1 MDFEGRQILRTV
13 RLGRAASSSKTHQI
27 DYEHEEAR
35 PFPRPPPAPLPKGSV
50 PVDALAISGKSG
62 EPMADIPQHDTPGA
76 SFPASQSSGAQADAP
91 GSKCTRFGPNARI
104 WNLGLVLAL
113 VFLAAMFL
121 RTIRT
126 PWVEEDTWYG
136 AVYSQAAH
144 NNLRAGVLASGG
156 VPATLYFG
164 ALPIPKDAFYVHHP
178 TLLPLLVTGSFAIF
192 GEAEWSARLIPIVCS
207 LASVA
212 LLWMLVRS
220 LLGRRAAAFGALF
233 FVTLPME
240 LHYGDMVD
248 FEPCLVM
255 CMLAAL
261 VCLRYWDI
269 TRRWKWGVGAA
280 ISCQLALWMD
290 WPGYLFVISI
300 ATAFFAGWLWKR
312 PLFPSLAPRQSLR
325 WGLLLIGMVGL
336 SGMLFLLQ
344 IHYVNAGAWED
355 LWNALRM
362 RLGNHLVTNAT
373 GPTPDAPHFSWLDWF
388 RAIFHGMSED
398 FLLPPFLFAAL
409 GIAGILRGRK
419 TSEGLRWC
427 GMAVVPMVIAGILY
441 VVILRN
447 ESFVHDF
454 ATFYLI
460 GALALLAA
468 VGLELCLR
476 WSEQRVP
483 SLPSLPLFPAAVLAA
498 FCALAAFGFRQAEA
512 QRSQFLLLDGFTK
525 EPRNLVPALGHHLAA
540 FFPPGTS
547 ILCNFDPYGTTLNY
561 YAQRTLITSLM
572 ESGDWKAVIAGETAP
587 LGGIVWLDAPGA
599 SEIVASLPKEEVKLF
614 TLGAFRFVLW
624 KARG

>member
-1 MDFEGRQILRTV
+1 
-13 RLGRAASSSKTHQI
+13 
-27 DYEHEEAR
+27 
-35 PFPRPPPAPLPKGSV
+35 
-50 PVDALAISGKSG
+50 
-62 EPMADIPQHDTPGA
+62 MADISQHDTSAGA
-76 SFPASQSSGAQADAP
+76 FSASQASHTQMDAP
-91 GSKCTRFGPNARI
+91 GGSLLLGSHFGPQARI

-113 VFLAAMFL
+113 GFLAAMFL
-121 RTIRT
+121 RTIRV

-178 TLLPLLVTGSFAIF
+178 TLLPLLVTGAFAVF
-192 GEAEWSARLIPIVCS
+192 GESEWVARLVPITCS

-212 LLWMLVRS
+212 LLWLLARS
-220 LLGRRAAAFGALF
+220 VLGRRAAALCAMF

-248 FEPCLVM
+248 FEPCLLM
-255 CMLAAL
+255 CMLTAL
-261 VCLRYWDI
+261 VCLRSWDL
-269 TRRWKWGVGAA
+269 TRRWKWAAGAA
-280 ISCQLALWMD
+280 ISCQMALWMD
-290 WPGYLFVISI
+290 WPGYLFVLSV
-300 ATAFFAGWLWKR
+300 AAGFFAGWLWKR
-312 PLFPSLAPRQSLR
+312 PLFPSLSPRQSLR
-325 WGLLLIGMVGL
+325 WALLLIGMVGL
-336 SGMLFLLQ
+336 SGILFLLQ
-344 IHYVNAGAWED
+344 IRYVNAGAWDD

-362 RLGNHLVTNAT
+362 RLGNHLVTNST
-373 GPTPDAPHFSWLDWF
+373 GPAPDAPHFSWLDWC

-398 FLLPPFLFAAL
+398 FLLPPFIFAAL
-409 GIAGILRGRK
+409 GIAGILRGWK

-427 GMAVVPMVIAGILY
+427 GMAVIPMGIAGILY
-441 VVILRN
+441 VIILRN

-468 VGLELCLR
+468 AGLELGLR
-476 WSEQRVP
+476 WSERRVP
-483 SLPSLPLFPAAVLAA
+483 SPISRPSFAAAVLV
-498 FCALAAFGFRQAEA
+498 FFGALAVFGFRQSEA
-512 QRSQFLLLDGFTK
+512 QRSQFLLLDGYTK
-525 EPRNLVPALGHHLAA
+525 EPPDLVPKLGRDLAA

-561 YAQRTLITSLM
+561 YAQRTLVTNLM
-572 ESGDWKAVIAGETAP
+572 ESGDWKTVMAEEATP

-599 SEIVASLPKEEVKLF
+599 SAIMASLPEEQVKPF
-614 TLGAFRFVLW
+614 HLGQFRFVLW
-624 KARG
+624 KAR

>member
-1 MDFEGRQILRTV
+1 V
-13 RLGRAASSSKTHQI
+13 
-27 DYEHEEAR
+27 
-35 PFPRPPPAPLPKGSV
+35 
-50 PVDALAISGKSG
+50 
-62 EPMADIPQHDTPGA
+62 
-76 SFPASQSSGAQADAP
+76 
-91 GSKCTRFGPNARI
+91 RFGPNARI
-104 WNLGLVLAL
+104 WNLGLALAL

-121 RTIRT
+121 RTIRV

-144 NNLRAGVLASGG
+144 NNLRAGVIASGG

-164 ALPIPKDAFYVHHP
+164 PLPIPKDAFYVHHP
-178 TLLPLLVTGSFAIF
+178 TLLPLLVTGAFAAF
-192 GEAEWSARLIPIVCS
+192 GEAEWVARLVPVSCS

-212 LLWMLVRS
+212 LLWLLVRS
-220 LLGRRAAAFGALF
+220 ILGRRAAASSALF

-248 FEPCLVM
+248 FEPCLLM

-261 VCLRYWDI
+261 VSLRYWDV
-269 TRRWKWGVGAA
+269 TRRWTWAVCAA
-280 ISCQLALWMD
+280 LSCQMALWMD
-290 WPGYLFVISI
+290 WPGYLFVLSV
-300 ATAFFAGWLWKR
+300 AAAFFAGWLWKW

-325 WGLLLIGMVGL
+325 WALLLIGMVGL

-344 IHYVNAGAWED
+344 IRWVNAGAWDD

-362 RLGNHLVTNAT
+362 RLGNHLVTNVT
-373 GPTPDAPHFSWLDWF
+373 GPSPEAPHFSWPDWF
-388 RAIFHGMSED
+388 RAIFHGMSQD
-398 FLLPPFLFAAL
+398 FLLPPFILAAL
-409 GIAGILRGRK
+409 GIAGILRGWK

-427 GMAVVPMVIAGILY
+427 GLAVVPMGIAGILY

-468 VGLELCLR
+468 AGLELCLR
-476 WSEQRVP
+476 WTERKAP
-483 SLPSLPLFPAAVLAA
+483 SLSSRASLAAAVLV
-498 FCALAAFGFRQAEA
+498 FFGALAVFGFRQAEA
-512 QRSQFLLLDGFTK
+512 QRSPFLLLDGYTK
-525 EPRNLVPALGHHLAA
+525 EPPDLVPKLGRDLAA

-561 YAQRTLITSLM
+561 YAQRTLITDVM
-572 ESGDWKAVIAGETAP
+572 ESRDWKTVIARQAVP
-587 LGGIVWLDAPGA
+587 LGGIVWLGAPGA
-599 SEIVASLPKEEVKLF
+599 DEIVASLPKEQVKPF
-614 TLGAFRFVLW
+614 KLGEFSFVLW
-624 KARG
+624 NAR

>member
-1 MDFEGRQILRTV
+1 M
-13 RLGRAASSSKTHQI
+13 S
-27 DYEHEEAR
+27 
-35 PFPRPPPAPLPKGSV
+35 
-50 PVDALAISGKSG
+50 
-62 EPMADIPQHDTPGA
+62 
-76 SFPASQSSGAQADAP
+76 
-91 GSKCTRFGPNARI
+91 FGPDARI
-104 WNLGLVLAL
+104 WNLGLLLAL
-113 VFLAAMFL
+113 AFLAAMFL
-121 RTIRT
+121 RTIRV

-164 ALPIPKDAFYVHHP
+164 PLPIPKDAFYVHHP
-178 TLLPLLVTGSFAIF
+178 TLLPLLVTGAFAVF
-192 GEAEWSARLIPIVCS
+192 GEAEWVARLVPVVCS

-212 LLWMLVRS
+212 LLWLLVRS
-220 LLGRRAAAFGALF
+220 VLGRRAAALSALF

-248 FEPCLVM
+248 FEPCLLM

-261 VCLRYWDI
+261 VCLRYWDV
-269 TRRWKWGVGAA
+269 TRRWTWAVGAA
-280 ISCQLALWMD
+280 VSCQLALWMD
-290 WPGYLFVISI
+290 WPGYLFVLSV
-300 ATAFFAGWLWKR
+300 AAAFSAGWVWKR
-312 PLFPSLAPRQSLR
+312 PLLPELTPRQSFR
-325 WGLLLIGMVGL
+325 WALLLLGMVGL

-344 IHYVNAGAWED
+344 IRYVNAGAWDD
-355 LWNALRM
+355 LWNACRM

-373 GPTPDAPHFSWLDWF
+373 GPASEAPRFSWLDWS
-388 RAIFHGMSED
+388 RAIFHGLSAD
-398 FLLPPFLFAAL
+398 FLLPPFLFAAV
-409 GIAGILRGRK
+409 GIAGIARGWK
-419 TSEGLRWC
+419 SSEGLRWC
-427 GMAVVPMVIAGILY
+427 GMAVVPMGIAGVLY

-468 VGLELCLR
+468 VGLECCLR
-476 WSEQRVP
+476 WIETREP
-483 SLPSLPLFPAAVLAA
+483 SSNSRA
-498 FCALAAFGFRQAEA
+498 ALAALVAVFFGALAGFGFRQAEA
-512 QRSQFLLLDGFTK
+512 QRSQFLLLDGVTK
-525 EPRNLVPALGHHLAA
+525 EPPDLVPALGRDLAA

-572 ESGDWKAVIAGETAP
+572 ESSDWKSVIARQAAP

-599 SEIVASLPKEEVKLF
+599 SEIVASLPKEQVKPYSLRQ
-614 TLGAFRFVLW
+614 FRFALW
-624 KARG
+624 KAQ